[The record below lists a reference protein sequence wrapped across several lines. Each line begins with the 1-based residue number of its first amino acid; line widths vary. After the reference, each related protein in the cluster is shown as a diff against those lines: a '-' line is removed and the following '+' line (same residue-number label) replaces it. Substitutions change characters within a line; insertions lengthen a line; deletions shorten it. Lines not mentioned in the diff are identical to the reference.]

1 VKQYKLIKKYPG
13 SRELGIKVS
22 PISPSDTASKPSRYT
37 DMIGRE
43 YGWHEVEDYP
53 EYWEPVKEPQ
63 FKVGDWI
70 YQIAYRFVDRI
81 CEVNNEG
88 RVLMDGH
95 NDITNYWNPKKLR
108 LATPQEIETHL
119 IAEAKKR
126 GYAQGQTIKRNNF
139 FYNSSKCDI
148 PFPKDDRSEYK
159 YSPMSVSCQANQ
171 DGLLF
176 WGIFIYQ
183 QGQWAEIVK
192 EEPIKIGEYEVKFGN
207 DGDSKFVSVGCKHY
221 SYQEICGLYDACLI
235 FDINQIYAHNHI
247 VETNLIQKIHKELC
261 R

>member
-1 VKQYKLIKKYPG
+1 MKQYKLIKKYPG
-13 SRELGIKVS
+13 SRELGTMVEGIIPDAAGANV
-22 PISPSDTASKPSRYT
+22 SRYT
-37 DMIGRE
+37 DYIGGE
-43 YGWHEVEDYP
+43 YEWHEIEDYP
-53 EYWEPVKEPQ
+53 EYWEPIKEPQ

-81 CEVNNEG
+81 CKVNNEG
-88 RVLMDGH
+88 QVLMDDH

-126 GYAQGQTIKRNNF
+126 GFAKGVLHKWAHLNDIRITDSDEWR
-139 FYNSSKCDI
+139 YNSEQDWLTVISSK
-148 PFPKDDRSEYK
+148 
-159 YSPMSVSCQANQ
+159 MN
-171 DGLLF
+171 
-176 WGIFIYQ
+176 FIIYH

-192 EEPIKIGEYEVKFGN
+192 EEPTKIGEYEVKFGN

-235 FDINQIYAHNHI
+235 FGINQIYAHNHI